1 MDCSREGQETRWGLR
16 RESIKFM
23 KFCVFNILG
32 IKFCKNLMVCRV
44 LHPLFT
50 FSIYNWNLFSVKNY
64 FIIFICIVTLKL
76 STVPKKQLFF
86 SFTAVPVGYVGNL
99 LEGFTLSGKKLPPRK
114 IFPPPHLPSN
124 YKPLH
129 TFRKE
134 DTAPVSHTNTEQDA
148 VSRGLTLG
156 ETPVFGKYLIWKQ
169 ARCNTIIQ
177 TMLLF

>member
-1 MDCSREGQETRWGLR
+1 MYCDIN
-16 RESIKFM
+16 IKY
-23 KFCVFNILG
+23 
-32 IKFCKNLMVCRV
+32 R
-44 LHPLFT
+44 T
-50 FSIYNWNLFSVKNY
+50 
-64 FIIFICIVTLKL
+64 
-76 STVPKKQLFF
+76 KKAVVF

-177 TMLLF
+177 TMVLF

>member
-1 MDCSREGQETRWGLR
+1 MYCD
-16 RESIKFM
+16 IK
-23 KFCVFNILG
+23 
-32 IKFCKNLMVCRV
+32 IKYR
-44 LHPLFT
+44 T
-50 FSIYNWNLFSVKNY
+50 
-64 FIIFICIVTLKL
+64 
-76 STVPKKQLFF
+76 KKAVVF

-124 YKPLH
+124 YKPLY

-134 DTAPVSHTNTEQDA
+134 DSAPVSHTNTEQDA

-169 ARCNTIIQ
+169 ARCNSIIQ